1 MDHTK
6 LYQADLDSLRQELFV
21 CDLRFVL
28 CVALLVCRNQNLF
41 HGPLGVQPEERA
53 WFRSGCHDDL
63 YPVLSVILPRKAPI
77 CQSYTKVPPYNLCFL
92 KHKCFSVGY
101 VLAVFFTFA
110 KLVFNLVISD
120 IHQHMS

>member
-28 CVALLVCRNQNLF
+28 CVALLVCRNRNLF
-41 HGPLGVQPEERA
+41 RGPLGVQPEERA

-77 CQSYTKVPPYNLCFL
+77 CQSYTKVPPYIFCFL
-92 KHKCFSVGY
+92 KYKCFVVGHF
-101 VLAVFFTFA
+101 LAIFSHLQNLLA
-110 KLVFNLVISD
+110 KLIPR
-120 IHQHMS
+120 

>member
-28 CVALLVCRNQNLF
+28 CVALLVCRNRNLF
-41 HGPLGVQPEERA
+41 RGPLGVQPEERA

-63 YPVLSVILPRKAPI
+63 YPVLDVILSYDYCRINLINLAESLIKAI
-77 CQSYTKVPPYNLCFL
+77 KIHLSRTKSLL
-92 KHKCFSVGY
+92 LSR
-101 VLAVFFTFA
+101 
-110 KLVFNLVISD
+110 
-120 IHQHMS
+120 